1 MQILKGF
8 KQDQVSWTVRVDLNA
23 SLLVPT
29 SLVKGIS
36 SMRLLVS
43 LSHDRKESAGMQLFD
58 VSTRM
63 VKKSYSFGNILGGI
77 IVISI
82 DLMIKPLNTILE
94 NTTFSIA
101 FNTHAYTSHWLW
113 RCCL

>member
-77 IVISI
+77 IVISNRSY
-82 DLMIKPLNTILE
+82 DKASKYN
-94 NTTFSIA
+94 S
-101 FNTHAYTSHWLW
+101 
-113 RCCL
+113 